1 MRIPLAVVGFT
12 SIIAQIVLMRE
23 LVATFYGNELLFGLV
38 LMAWL
43 AWVAVGAWGLAR
55 LAAQARLELGTRAFG
70 AGLILAGLLLLLQ
83 IALVRDVRT
92 LLGVTPGA
100 FVEFDSMV
108 AAVILIPAPFCLR
121 PLFVC

>member
-83 IALVRDVRT
+83 IALVRAWCVMCGRCW
-92 LLGVTPGA
+92 GSHPGP
-100 FVEFDSMV
+100 SSS
-108 AAVILIPAPFCLR
+108 LIR
-121 PLFVC
+121 WWQR

>member
-1 MRIPLAVVGFT
+1 MRIPLAALGFT

-55 LAAQARLELGTRAFG
+55 PAAGLESGTKAFG
-70 AGLILAGLLLLLQ
+70 AGLTLAAALLLLE

-100 FVEFDSMV
+100 FVEFEPMV
-108 AAVILIPAPFCLR
+108 GAV
-121 PLFVC
+121 